1 MARFIGLFPP
11 LFVLLWSTGF
21 IGARYAMPYA
31 EPFTFLA
38 LRFALALAILA
49 GLATLAGVTW
59 PKGRQALHSIIAG
72 SLIHGAYLG
81 GVFFAIRHGLNAG
94 IAALIVGLQPI
105 LTTFIAA
112 LLLGERVSP
121 RHGVGLCL
129 GLAGIALVVAP
140 KFEAGGDL
148 ALLTLAPVLSAAIAI
163 SLGTVWQKRF
173 VQRSDLRASTALQYV
188 GALIPTLFLAF
199 TIETRRIE
207 WTGEL
212 IFALLWLTL
221 VLSIGAIFLMLVLIR
236 EGAVSKVASLM
247 YLTPG
252 VTALMA
258 LILFGETLDLL
269 QVAGL
274 VLAGAGVAASTAR
287 KGRMTAIRNR
297 IFPS

>member
-38 LRFALALAILA
+38 LRFTLALAILS
-49 GLATLAGVTW
+49 GLAALSGVTW

-112 LLLGERVSP
+112 SLLGEKVSP

-148 ALLTLAPVLSAAIAI
+148 ALLTLAPVVGAAIAI
-163 SLGTVWQKRF
+163 SLGIVWQKRF

-212 IFALLWLTL
+212 VFALLWLTL

-258 LILFGETLDLL
+258 LILFGETLNLL
-269 QVAGL
+269 QAAGL
-274 VLAGAGVAASTAR
+274 VLAGAGVAASTT
-287 KGRMTAIRNR
+287 RMGHRSSIKNR
-297 IFPS
+297 ILPS

>member
-1 MARFIGLFPP
+1 MARYIGLFPP

-31 EPFTFLA
+31 EPFTFLS
-38 LRFALALAILA
+38 LRFALAFAILS
-49 GLATLAGVTW
+49 GLAALAGVTW

-140 KFEAGGDL
+140 KFETGGDL
-148 ALLTLAPVLSAAIAI
+148 ALLTLAPVVGAAVAI

-173 VQRSDLRASTALQYV
+173 VERSDLRASTALQYV
-188 GALIPTLFLAF
+188 GALIPTLILAF
-199 TIETRRIE
+199 TFETRRID

-212 IFALLWLTL
+212 VFALLWLTF

-258 LILFGETLDLL
+258 LMLFDETLNFF
-269 QVAGL
+269 QVVGL
-274 VLAGAGVAASTAR
+274 VLAGIGVAASTAR
-287 KGRMTAIRNR
+287 KGGMTAIKNR

>member
-38 LRFALALAILA
+38 LRFALALSILA
-49 GLATLAGVTW
+49 GLATLAGVSW

-148 ALLTLAPVLSAAIAI
+148 ALLTLAPVVGAAIAI

-212 IFALLWLTL
+212 VFALLWLTL

-258 LILFGETLDLL
+258 LILFGETLNLL
-269 QVAGL
+269 QAAGL
-274 VLAGAGVAASTAR
+274 VLAGAGVAASTT
-287 KGRMTAIRNR
+287 RMGHRSSIKNR
-297 IFPS
+297 ILPS

>member
-1 MARFIGLFPP
+1 MARYIGLFPP

-31 EPFTFLA
+31 EPFTFLS
-38 LRFALALAILA
+38 LRFALAFAILS
-49 GLATLAGVTW
+49 GLAALAGVTW

-140 KFEAGGDL
+140 KFETGGDL
-148 ALLTLAPVLSAAIAI
+148 ALLTLAPVVGAAVAI

-173 VQRSDLRASTALQYV
+173 VERSDLRASTALQYV
-188 GALIPTLFLAF
+188 GALIPTLILAF
-199 TIETRRIE
+199 TLETRRID

-212 IFALLWLTL
+212 VFALLWLTF

-258 LILFGETLDLL
+258 LMLFDETLNFF
-269 QVAGL
+269 QVVGL
-274 VLAGAGVAASTAR
+274 VLAGIGVAASTAR
-287 KGRMTAIRNR
+287 KGGMTAIKNR

>member
-1 MARFIGLFPP
+1 MARYIGLFPP

-31 EPFTFLA
+31 EPFTFLS
-38 LRFALALAILA
+38 LRFALAFAILS
-49 GLATLAGVTW
+49 GLAALAGVTW

-140 KFEAGGDL
+140 KFETGGDL
-148 ALLTLAPVLSAAIAI
+148 ALLTLAPVVGAAVAI

-173 VQRSDLRASTALQYV
+173 VERSDLRASTALQYV
-188 GALIPTLFLAF
+188 GALIPTLILAF
-199 TIETRRIE
+199 AFETRRID

-212 IFALLWLTL
+212 VFALLWLTF

-258 LILFGETLDLL
+258 FILFDETLNFF
-269 QVAGL
+269 QVVGL
-274 VLAGAGVAASTAR
+274 VLAGIGVAASTAR
-287 KGRMTAIRNR
+287 KGGMTAIKNR

>member
-1 MARFIGLFPP
+1 MARYIGLFPP

-31 EPFTFLA
+31 EPFTFLS
-38 LRFALALAILA
+38 LRFALAFAILS
-49 GLATLAGVTW
+49 GLAALAGVTW

-148 ALLTLAPVLSAAIAI
+148 ALLTLAPVVGAAVAI

-173 VQRSDLRASTALQYV
+173 VERSDLRASTALQYV
-188 GALIPTLFLAF
+188 GALIPTLILAF
-199 TIETRRIE
+199 TFETRRID

-212 IFALLWLTL
+212 VFALLWLTF

-258 LILFGETLDLL
+258 FILFDETLNFF
-269 QVAGL
+269 QVVGL
-274 VLAGAGVAASTAR
+274 VLAGIGVAASTAR
-287 KGRMTAIRNR
+287 KGGMTAIKNR